1 MFNFEELFKTF
12 FNINAQFDDIIEEP
26 IDNSTTRHLEPPN
39 RTYEIGQKLAEKDDK
54 FSTKA
59 MLSYAQMLF
68 REVHKCVALRD
79 LEPIRKLVS
88 GRLYKVLEELISDE
102 KVDAIEEYS
111 FDSQIEKNYITSY
124 KVDDKYVYE
133 YLTVCI
139 IMNMPSNDIKYI
151 YRLTFR
157 REVNKSARA
166 GVPVTHAISC
176 PNCGAALE
184 SVVATKCSY
193 CKSLIEPA
201 KYEWEL
207 LKFEIVKR

>member
-54 FSTKA
+54 FSTEA

-68 REVHKCVALRD
+68 REVHKCVA
-79 LEPIRKLVS
+79 
-88 GRLYKVLEELISDE
+88 LEELISDE

-151 YRLTFR
+151 NRLTFR

-166 GVPVTHAISC
+166 GVPVTYAISC

-207 LKFEIVKR
+207 LNFEIVKR